1 MNVLILF
8 TCLLYVY
15 RFVSREINPALG
27 FEKDAVHRCSC
38 KEQLINAN
46 HPTQQKVPQGQKA
59 TKSDVSFEPLMTF
72 GLPTICI
79 KPFLLSFLWP
89 GEALICKY

>member
-59 TKSDVSFEPLMTF
+59 TKSDVSFEPLINLRFTYY
-72 GLPTICI
+72 LHQTI
-79 KPFLLSFLWP
+79 PALFLMAW
-89 GEALICKY
+89 